1 MFYYDDRIS
10 EIEHID
16 ILADAS
22 NAMNVLKPKPLTVA
36 PQIEELPRQSTAK
49 SKQSSMNSRGQNNHH
64 HHHHHQYSEDEI
76 STTNNRRGHNHNHNN
91 RAEKNGLNDVK
102 SFDEEFDF
110 EKNLALFDKNAFY
123 EEVTQNSDVLPT
135 SSQSQQNTPQPSSTF
150 LKILAS
156 ARTTKPIKL
165 SNSANNLSTT
175 TKSDHQSGKNYR
187 FDEMILD
194 TGDPINFQQI
204 QVSWTCKR
212 YEAKSILSKFT
223 LYVVLCCYNFRF
235 ENVFKEKYCQL
246 KS

>member
-1 MFYYDDRIS
+1 MMIWNRIS

-22 NAMNVLKPKPLTVA
+22 NAMNVLKPKLQAVA
-36 PQIEELPRQSTAK
+36 PQIEEYSSDNKRQSAGK
-49 SKQSSMNSRGQNNHH
+49 SKQPSMNSRGGQNSHH

-76 STTNNRRGHNHNHNN
+76 STNNRRGHNNHNH
-91 RAEKNGLNDVK
+91 RTEKNGLNDAK

-123 EEVTQNSDVLPT
+123 EEVTQNSDAVPT

-165 SNSANNLSTT
+165 SNSANNLSTA

-204 QVSWTCKR
+204 QVSWGEMYFIMSNIFHNTDRNNMLIRK
-212 YEAKSILSKFT
+212 L
-223 LYVVLCCYNFRF
+223 V
-235 ENVFKEKYCQL
+235 
-246 KS
+246 

>member
-1 MFYYDDRIS
+1 
-10 EIEHID
+10 
-16 ILADAS
+16 
-22 NAMNVLKPKPLTVA
+22 MNVLKPKPLTVA
-36 PQIEELPRQSTAK
+36 PQIEELPRQSVAK
-49 SKQSSMNSRGQNNHH
+49 SKQPSNSNSRGQNSHH
-64 HHHHHQYSEDEI
+64 HPHHQYSEDEI
-76 STTNNRRGHNHNHNN
+76 STTNNRRGHNHNHNHN

-123 EEVTQNSDVLPT
+123 EEVTQNSDVVPT

-156 ARTTKPIKL
+156 ARTTTKPIKL

-204 QVSWTCKR
+204 QVS
-212 YEAKSILSKFT
+212 
-223 LYVVLCCYNFRF
+223 
-235 ENVFKEKYCQL
+235 
-246 KS
+246 